1 MEKGEL
7 VKGKISFVTELY
19 QYRENEICLLNNIN
33 STREILDFFHA
44 RGILTDLV
52 IKDPG
57 TLISNK
63 STFLISSYNR
73 SGLDYLFF
81 KDYEKGTLY
90 TSNFFGGVI
99 LRSVIKRM
107 TEAEEALAAFVEGL
121 VRFSN
126 RLDIVCKKKIRAV
139 SCLLQGKD
147 YFEFDETAKNY
158 KKEVYE
164 LYHVFKDKLDE
175 YYKEDPFFN
184 YPEMVEKRFIASE
197 KKEDLKLDADKLRT
211 FYEVDVDFLR
221 NTNGERNI
229 EKVKQI
235 YARYM
240 EKHGLDASVL
250 DEECECKYFVDS
262 QYDIFDPRPYFSLD
276 IGKLARGLLDLQMEE
291 LSLTIGDEV
300 LGPIKNI
307 FNSIGVDL
315 DEVEPTSGSSQPNSG
330 GKIKK

>member
-1 MEKGEL
+1 MEKSEL
-7 VKGKISFVTELY
+7 IKGKISFVTELY
-19 QYRENEICLLNNIN
+19 QYRENEIYLLNKIN
-33 STREILDFFHA
+33 STREILDILHA
-44 RGILTDLV
+44 RDILTDL
-52 IKDPG
+52 ILKDPG

-63 STFLISSYNR
+63 STFLISSYNK

-81 KDYEKGTLY
+81 KDYENGTLY

-99 LRSVIKRM
+99 LRSVVIRM
-107 TEAEEALAAFVEGL
+107 GEVEEALAAFVEGL

-147 YFEFDETAKNY
+147 YFEFDETVKNY

-197 KKEDLKLDADKLRT
+197 KNEDLKLDADKLRV

-221 NTNGERNI
+221 HINGEKNI

-235 YARYM
+235 YTRYM
-240 EKHGLDASVL
+240 QKHELDASIL
-250 DEECECKYFVDS
+250 DEECDTKYFVES
-262 QYDIFDPRPYFSLD
+262 QDCLFDPRPYFLLD
-276 IGKLARGLLDLQMEE
+276 IGKLAKGLLDLQMEE
-291 LSLTIGDEV
+291 LSLTLDDEI
-300 LGPIKNI
+300 LRPIKNI
-307 FNSIGVDL
+307 FNSIGVDF
-315 DEVEPTSGSSQPNSG
+315 DKVEPSSGSSQPNLGS
-330 GKIKK
+330 KIKK